1 MAGAVE
7 NKHSHS
13 LKEALIESLT
23 HVLSSDHEIRLS
35 GENQVKVL
43 EVTEGCWIVMLVLST
58 LKDTFFRNVW
68 SKGRIS

>member
-1 MAGAVE
+1 ME
-7 NKHSHS
+7 NEHSHS

-43 EVTEGCWIVMLVLST
+43 EVTEGC
-58 LKDTFFRNVW
+58 
-68 SKGRIS
+68 

>member
-1 MAGAVE
+1 MRFCKFKSVSIFYGKMAGAVE

-43 EVTEGCWIVMLVLST
+43 EVTEGC
-58 LKDTFFRNVW
+58 
-68 SKGRIS
+68 